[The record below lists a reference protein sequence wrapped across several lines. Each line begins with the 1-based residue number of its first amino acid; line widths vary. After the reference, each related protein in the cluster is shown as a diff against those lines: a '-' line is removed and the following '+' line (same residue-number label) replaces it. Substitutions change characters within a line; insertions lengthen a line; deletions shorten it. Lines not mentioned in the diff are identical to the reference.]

1 MHSAYF
7 LLALGILL
15 VALIS
20 VTAYYYARS
29 LRARKYPY
37 GKWETLLKRLAPVNR
52 DNIAMVARD
61 FVDESGNR
69 RIDEDPLDLDP
80 SQIWSLVGGL
90 KGLEV
95 LEKNSAVFV
104 DLVFYVQQWY
114 PEALSITE
122 QLRQDAREV
131 EFHVGRL
138 RGAAKLG
145 KLESCFPDY
154 APRAVA
160 IYYTMSRCVLD
171 LYEGANLPGLADLQ
185 RTL

>member
-1 MHSAYF
+1 MQSIYF
-7 LLALGILL
+7 LLTLGVLL
-15 VALIS
+15 VVLIS
-20 VTAYYYARS
+20 ITGYYYARS
-29 LRARKYPY
+29 RRARKYPY
-37 GKWETLLKRLAPVNR
+37 GRWENLLKRLAPVNR

-61 FVDESGNR
+61 LVDENGNR
-69 RIDEDPLDLDP
+69 RIDDDPLDLDP
-80 SQIWSLVGGL
+80 SQIWPLVGGL

-95 LEKNSAVFV
+95 LEKNSAVLV

-122 QLRQDAREV
+122 QLRQNAREV
-131 EFHVGRL
+131 EFHVSRL

-160 IYYTMSRCVLD
+160 IYYTMSRCVLN
-171 LYEGANLPGLADLQ
+171 LYEGADLPGLADLQ
-185 RTL
+185 RAL